1 MTASTTFSTAAQYFS
16 ALVRSLPAPVWDG
29 PGLGEWD
36 LRSLVGHTTRAMSTV
51 GEYLDRPATVVDV
64 ESPEEY
70 YARARA
76 AIAAGRVTG
85 IVERG
90 RQAGL
95 ELGADPAAAVA
106 AQVAAV
112 LEKLGDGADRPIRV
126 MGGLGMRLHDYL
138 PTRTFELAVH
148 SLDIAA
154 ATGVDFPLPADV
166 ATETTQLAARAA
178 VHLGESAPLLRALT
192 GRAPLPDGFSVV

>member
-1 MTASTTFSTAAQYFS
+1 MTALTTFSAAAQQFS
-16 ALVRSLPAPVWDG
+16 ALVGRLPAPAWEG
-29 PGLGEWD
+29 PGLGDWD
-36 LRSLVGHTTRAMSTV
+36 LRSLVGHTSRAMSTV
-51 GEYLDRPATVVDV
+51 AEYLDRPATVIDV

-95 ELGADPAAAVA
+95 ELGTDPAAAVA

-112 LEKLGDGADRPIRV
+112 LERLGDGADRPIRV
-126 MGGLGMRLHDYL
+126 MGGLGMRLHAYL

-154 ATGVDFPLPADV
+154 ATGVDLRLPMDV
-166 ATETTQLAARAA
+166 ANETTQLAARTAVQLGAA
-178 VHLGESAPLLRALT
+178 APFLRALT